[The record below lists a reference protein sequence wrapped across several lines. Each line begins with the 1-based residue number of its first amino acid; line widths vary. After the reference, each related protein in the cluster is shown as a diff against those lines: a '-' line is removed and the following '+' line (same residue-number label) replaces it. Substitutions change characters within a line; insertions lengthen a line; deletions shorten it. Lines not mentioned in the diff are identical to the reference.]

1 MYGSPAEFVLKNKV
15 STEGVRSLTILC
27 RIVPFV
33 CTGRRKKT
41 NRNDVQ
47 CDPRSNRKVTAL
59 FVYFPK
65 PTVENFRNLITQ
77 LPFAAYV
84 RNSLLFAGG
93 SAVLSVLLGFM
104 AAYGFARY
112 PVPGSGILLLG
123 LVLSM
128 ALPEIVTV
136 VPLFRILRNLRLI
149 NTVQGLVLVMSSV
162 LVPFTVWTLIAFVQR
177 VPREMEEAAI
187 MDGANV
193 VQRLWHVVLPVM
205 KPSIATMLAINF
217 INAWNNL
224 IYPLVFSSTEKA
236 KTLSV
241 AATEVFQA
249 RTPYGRPWELISA
262 LGVTMVIPA
271 VLIVLVSQRA
281 IVSGLTRGAIK

>member
-41 NRNDVQ
+41 NRKDVQ
-47 CDPRSNRKVTAL
+47 CDPRSNWKVTAL

-84 RNSLLFAGG
+84 CNSLLFAGG

>member
-1 MYGSPAEFVLKNKV
+1 MKRCFLYCCVFLFVFV
-15 STEGVRSLTILC
+15 SL
-27 RIVPFV
+27 VPFYWILASSF
-33 CTGRRKKT
+33 THPT
-41 NRNDVQ
+41 E
-47 CDPRSNRKVTAL
+47 L
-59 FVYFPK
+59 FSIPPKYFPK